1 MAYESQGTMF
11 FWSSAGSTSAS
22 TAVANAIGE
31 VVSFNGPTGQA
42 GTIDVTHLGST
53 AKEFLMGLRDEG
65 ELTLDI
71 NFLPTDAGQ
80 VRLRTDRAA
89 RSLKKCV
96 IKLNDNTSDA
106 ATTKLIFDAY
116 CIGLAVQGAVD
127 NALKGTVTIKIA
139 GAVTYS
145 SVVA

>member
-1 MAYESQGTMF
+1 MANYSQGSIVYF
-11 FWSSAGSTSAS
+11 STSTALS
-22 TAVANAIGE
+22 TSITIGE
-31 VVSFNGPTGQA
+31 VVGFNGPTGQA

-65 ELTLDI
+65 EVTLDI
-71 NFLPTDAGQ
+71 NFKPTDAGQ

-96 IKLNDNTSDA
+96 IKLNDNTTDA

-116 CIGLAVQGAVD
+116 CIGLAAQGSVD